1 MARVLVVGSGLAGLG
16 AALESAIRGHQVVIL
31 EKRKQL
37 GGKSASTDF
46 DGIPV
51 GYGPH
56 LLLKN
61 GPLHKL
67 CKKLSRMKPKT
78 NPLLAGKIDIV
89 NHGPLKPLDDVRK
102 SIELKRALKNNDVQN
117 PSLQAAD
124 FISSWGLKSDVR
136 RKALLSNNLLCTNE
150 GWQGLVGRIM
160 LALDEVGIYLEQ
172 GRSVKKIEGK
182 SVILEDGKDTI
193 ADYVILACGLKE
205 TNRILTNSGLQQ
217 LPKIPT
223 ISASTIEVA
232 LDSYPFSGKHAE
244 VDLEQKVAIFD
255 MRRIAPNLTGLGSHI
270 SALKIIDDA
279 SGEEN
284 LEQLEEVLDSRCSGW
299 RDHIISIRKTKNV
312 TIGVSNENR
321 ISADLYEQNNI
332 FLAGDWIK
340 GQHILSDAALES
352 GRQSARLFPKAK

>member
-1 MARVLVVGSGLAGLG
+1 
-16 AALESAIRGHQVVIL
+16 
-31 EKRKQL
+31 
-37 GGKSASTDF
+37 
-46 DGIPV
+46 
-51 GYGPH
+51 
-56 LLLKN
+56 
-61 GPLHKL
+61 
-67 CKKLSRMKPKT
+67 MKPKT

-102 SIELKRALKNNDVQN
+102 SIELKRALKSNDLQN

-205 TNRILTNSGLQQ
+205 SNRILTNSGLQQ
-217 LPKIPT
+217 LPKIST

-284 LEQLEEVLDSRCSGW
+284 LEQLEQVLDSRCSGW

>member
-37 GGKSASTDF
+37 GGKATSTDF

-51 GYGPH
+51 GFGPH

-78 NPLLAGKIDIV
+78 SPLLAGKIDIV
-89 NHGPLKPLDDVRK
+89 NHGPLKPLDDVKK
-102 SIELKRALKNNDVQN
+102 SIELRRALKNNDVQN
-117 PSLQAAD
+117 ISLQAAD
-124 FISSWGLKSDVR
+124 FIASWGLKSDIR
-136 RKALLSNNLLCTNE
+136 RRALLSNNLLSTNE
-150 GWQGLVGRIM
+150 GWQGLIGRIM
-160 LALDEVGIYLEQ
+160 LALDEVGVYLEQ
-172 GRSVKKIEGK
+172 GRTVEKIEGK
-182 SVILEDGKDTI
+182 SVILADGKDTI

-205 TNRILTNSGLQQ
+205 SNRILKNSGLRG

-244 VDLEQKVAIFD
+244 IDLEQKVAIFD

-270 SALKIIDDA
+270 SALKIIDDV

-284 LEQLEEVLDSRCSGW
+284 LEQLEQFLDSRCSGW

-312 TIGVSNENR
+312 SIGVRNEHR
-321 ISADLYEQNNI
+321 ISADLYAQNNI
-332 FLAGDWIK
+332 FLAGDWIENE
-340 GQHILSDAALES
+340 HILSDAALES
-352 GRQSARLFPKAK
+352 GRQSARLFAKAK

>member
-37 GGKSASTDF
+37 GGKAASTEF

-102 SIELKRALKNNDVQN
+102 SIELKRALKSNDLQN

-205 TNRILTNSGLQQ
+205 SNRILTNSGLQQ
-217 LPKIPT
+217 LPKIST

-284 LEQLEEVLDSRCSGW
+284 LEQLEQVLDSRCSGW